1 VCFKVKKIFYHP
13 YKVKNLLMLE
23 NQQVTKKYH
32 ILIGTSETTRS
43 LSSKNLKLNNNT
55 NDKA

>member
-1 VCFKVKKIFYHP
+1 
-13 YKVKNLLMLE
+13 MLE
-23 NQQVTKKYH
+23 NQQVTKKYKYN

-43 LSSKNLKLNNNT
+43 LSSKNLKLNNNI